1 MSDQAA
7 FQEIDDAVRQDDLKA
22 WWKRWSTLVI
32 VAAVVVVAV
41 TIGLIKWRQYEEL
54 QRANA
59 STAYSIALSKIGQ
72 DNAAAR
78 AELDKLAESAPEP
91 YRWLAALTS
100 AQLRPTPEEQVAAL
114 LVVAPQLPAELSD
127 LATVIAGFRSVGTP
141 KEGEVAAKLQP
152 LAQPERP
159 FHASALE
166 LEALAAARKGDL
178 VAARKMWNEIV
189 KDPAA
194 PQGAQQRAQAL
205 LTLYGPA
212 EGK

>member
-1 MSDQAA
+1 MPPLEPSSTSWPRARPSPTA
-7 FQEIDDAVRQDDLKA
+7 GWRRSPPPSCDA
-22 WWKRWSTLVI
+22 
-32 VAAVVVVAV
+32 
-41 TIGLIKWRQYEEL
+41 
-54 QRANA
+54 
-59 STAYSIALSKIGQ
+59 
-72 DNAAAR
+72 
-78 AELDKLAESAPEP
+78 
-91 YRWLAALTS
+91 
-100 AQLRPTPEEQVAAL
+100 TPEEQVAAL
-114 LVVAPQLPAELSD
+114 LAVAPQLPAELSD

-141 KEGEVAAKLQP
+141 KEGEVAAKLEP

-178 VAARKMWNEIV
+178 AAARKMWNEII
-189 KDPAA
+189 KDPAT